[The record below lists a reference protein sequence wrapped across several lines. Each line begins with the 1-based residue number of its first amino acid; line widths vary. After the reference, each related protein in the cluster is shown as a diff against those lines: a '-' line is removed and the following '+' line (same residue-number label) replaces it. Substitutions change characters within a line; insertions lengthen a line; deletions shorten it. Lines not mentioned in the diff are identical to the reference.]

1 MAERPVVVGVDGS
14 EESLHALEFAFE
26 EAAARGAGLVA
37 VHVWHRLPSLLTG
50 SGEADWVAARAHR
63 RLAQALA
70 GWREKYPGVAVRQDV
85 VPGHPARMLA
95 CYSARADLVV
105 IGRHS
110 GPGTG
115 PAVASVQHTLLNH
128 ARGPVAIVPAA
139 R

>member
-1 MAERPVVVGVDGS
+1 M
-14 EESLHALEFAFE
+14 
-26 EAAARGAGLVA
+26 
-37 VHVWHRLPSLLTG
+37 
-50 SGEADWVAARAHR
+50 
-63 RLAQALA
+63 
-70 GWREKYPGVAVRQDV
+70 VRQDV

-95 CYSARADLVV
+95 CYSARADLEV

-110 GPGTG
+110 GPGAG